1 MIDLGLL
8 GSDEFGVGSANA
20 INNAGVIVGEST
32 LTRDGWDNRHA
43 FIYQH
48 GKMIDLNTLVAD
60 ADGWVLQT
68 ANAINDTHQIL
79 AHACRQNSCTD
90 VLLSRRPGQ
99 ADKDN

>member
-1 MIDLGLL
+1 M
-8 GSDEFGVGSANA
+8 S
-20 INNAGVIVGEST
+20 
-32 LTRDGWDNRHA
+32 
-43 FIYQH
+43 
-48 GKMIDLNTLVAD
+48 DLNTLVAD

-79 AHACRQNSCTD
+79 AHACRQQTCTD